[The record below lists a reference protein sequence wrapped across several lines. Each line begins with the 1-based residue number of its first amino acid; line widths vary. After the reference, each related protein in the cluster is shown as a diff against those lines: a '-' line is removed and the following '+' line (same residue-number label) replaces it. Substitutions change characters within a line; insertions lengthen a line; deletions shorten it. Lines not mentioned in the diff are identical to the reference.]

1 AETPTASTGVP
12 HAGGVDSI
20 WKLGATAADAL
31 EQNASTAPANGRTR
45 VARWAVAVRPKT
57 IAYPPS
63 SEPVRLRRHIY
74 RSSTTQAG
82 GTRPLPHPLGPGPM
96 LQLGRSSPSPFAASA
111 RSRVGGLKHG
121 PRASLGLGS
130 AFSEP
135 AGVTSRASRSIRGG
149 TGENAASRHECG
161 FRPAGS
167 GEGASAAALRGCPE

>member
-1 AETPTASTGVP
+1 
-12 HAGGVDSI
+12 I

-63 SEPVRLRRHIY
+63 SEPVRLRGHIY
-74 RSSTTQAG
+74 RSSTSEAG
-82 GTRPLPHPLGPGPM
+82 GSRPVPHTLGPGPI
-96 LQLGRSSPSPFAASA
+96 LQIGRSSPFTFAASA

-135 AGVTSRASRSIRGG
+135 AGVPRRAFRAIPGG
-149 TGENAASRHECG
+149 TREKPAAPSPMG
-161 FRPAGS
+161 
-167 GEGASAAALRGCPE
+167 